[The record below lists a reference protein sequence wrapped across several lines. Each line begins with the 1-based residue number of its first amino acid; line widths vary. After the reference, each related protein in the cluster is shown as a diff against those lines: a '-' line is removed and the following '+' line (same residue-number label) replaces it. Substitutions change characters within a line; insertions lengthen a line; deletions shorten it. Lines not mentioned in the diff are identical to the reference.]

1 MIKDF
6 SEKNIRNA
14 ILNKIKPKVINKNG
28 KHWKGSIYLNDKFI
42 LKVKIPNEHPR
53 IMKQSKSMYIA
64 QSLRLTDSEF
74 NEFVE
79 CTLKGPEYYKIQSNL
94 ETITRK

>member
-14 ILNKIKPKVINKNG
+14 ILNKINPKVINKNG

-42 LKVKIPNEHPR
+42 LKVKIPNEHLR
-53 IMKQSKSMYIA
+53 IMKPSKSMFIA

-74 NEFVE
+74 NELIE
-79 CTLKGPEYYKIQSNL
+79 CTLKGTEYYNIQAKL
-94 ETITRK
+94 EKGR